1 MTAPRRLPRSW
12 RGHGGSFSAPP
23 HGAACRD
30 NDTVATERGTP
41 PPGSSGGG
49 PGGVPRPVQRPS
61 SRPRGAAGGA
71 PRGGSRS
78 RGHGRGSRRGSVPGS
93 RTRGPAGT
101 RPRPARPARSAAEG
115 GGGGS
120 RSPRLR
126 ALRTSRGRALIGRAL
141 PVTSA
146 GSLPIGRPVAGTV
159 GLPGSHLTRSAPPP
173 RTAPA
178 AGPRP
183 SPVSVP
189 AGPHRAGGA
198 ISAAGSGAAA
208 PPPSRPRRR
217 PGIAALSG
225 RGGAPGVARGLG
237 RERGDWRGGRPADTP
252 PLEKG
257 RREWRGEKVNT
268 AGRPCPRT
276 GRGGRGS
283 APDVMGPGA
292 AAPGQQHA
300 GRGAGGLLS
309 PGPCAGPGP
318 AARAALP
325 PRRLR
330 AAPGGRR

>member
-1 MTAPRRLPRSW
+1 MGFAGSRFPPSAHPPVSCPRGPGQSGEPHPAGPGAAGREGGASPGW
-12 RGHGGSFSAPP
+12 CRGHGQRVRAGHPRAPP
-23 HGAACRD
+23 
-30 NDTVATERGTP
+30 
-41 PPGSSGGG
+41 
-49 PGGVPRPVQRPS
+49 
-61 SRPRGAAGGA
+61 AAG
-71 PRGGSRS
+71 
-78 RGHGRGSRRGSVPGS
+78 
-93 RTRGPAGT
+93 
-101 RPRPARPARSAAEG
+101 ARAR
-115 GGGGS
+115 
-120 RSPRLR
+120 RSPRLQ
-126 ALRTSRGRALIGRAL
+126 ALRTFRERALIGGAL

-159 GLPGSHLTRSAPPP
+159 GLPGSYLTLSAPPP
-173 RTAPA
+173 RAAPT

-183 SPVSVP
+183 RPPP
-189 AGPHRAGGA
+189 APPGRGRADGTTP
-198 ISAAGSGAAA
+198 AAGSGAAA
-208 PPPSRPRRR
+208 PPSSRPRRR

-292 AAPGQQHA
+292 AAPRQEHA
-300 GRGAGGLLS
+300 GRGAGDILS

>member
-1 MTAPRRLPRSW
+1 MTPWRQSAERRHRAPP
-12 RGHGGSFSAPP
+12 GGGLAGSRVLCSARPPARVEQQGEP
-23 HGAACRD
+23 HGA
-30 NDTVATERGTP
+30 
-41 PPGSSGGG
+41 G
-49 PGGVPRPVQRPS
+49 PGAAGTA
-61 SRPRGAAGGA
+61 GAAGGG
-71 PRGGSRS
+71 RC
-78 RGHGRGSRRGSVPGS
+78 RGHGHGARAGQGRAPPALPGAPL
-93 RTRGPAGT
+93 RA
-101 RPRPARPARSAAEG
+101 G
-115 GGGGS
+115 GGR